1 MSREVRGIPLW
12 LLREYLVEL
21 GGKAGFDQSVAGE
34 GWRVD
39 LVQIEDYTIGSL
51 SVGQVRL
58 EFSGDADAVAR
69 IQELLEPKLVR
80 AGG

>member
-21 GGKAGFDQSVAGE
+21 GGKAESDYAVVGN

-58 EFSGDADAVAR
+58 DFSGDEAALAR

>member
-21 GGKAGFDQSVAGE
+21 GGKAKSDYAVAGN

-58 EFSGDADAVAR
+58 DFSGDEAALAR
-69 IQELLEPKLVR
+69 ILDLLEPKLVR

>member
-1 MSREVRGIPLW
+1 VSREIRGIPLW

-21 GGKAGFDQSVAGE
+21 GGKAESDDSVAGD

-58 EFSGDADAVAR
+58 EFSGEDDAVAG
-69 IQELLEPKLVR
+69 IQELLEPKLLR

>member
-21 GGKAGFDQSVAGE
+21 GGKAESDYAVAGN

-39 LVQIEDYTIGSL
+39 LIQIEDYTIGSL

-58 EFSGDADAVAR
+58 DFSGDEAVLAR
-69 IQELLEPKLVR
+69 ILDLLEPKLVR

>member
-21 GGKAGFDQSVAGE
+21 GGKAESDYAVAGNA
-34 GWRVD
+34 WRVD
-39 LVQIEDYTIGSL
+39 LIQIEDYTIGSL